1 MGGAGRWMSAL
12 TPRDRTDSALDSF
25 DRWTRSMDGTAEH
38 EAMHLESDY
47 VELKRRLL
55 ILGNRINEEQAAA

>member
-12 TPRDRTDSALDSF
+12 TPKERTDCALDSF
-25 DRWTRSMDGTAEH
+25 DRWIRSMDGTAEH
-38 EAMHLESDY
+38 EPMHLEQDF

-55 ILGNRINEEQAAA
+55 ILGNRINEENQAA